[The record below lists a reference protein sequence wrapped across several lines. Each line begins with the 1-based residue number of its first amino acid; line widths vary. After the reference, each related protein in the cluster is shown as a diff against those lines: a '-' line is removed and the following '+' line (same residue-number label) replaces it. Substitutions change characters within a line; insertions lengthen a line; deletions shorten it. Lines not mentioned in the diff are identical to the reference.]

1 MGRIAQ
7 ANRPGRRPD
16 LRTRLRRWSNLLTR
30 RRREFRKWLRPR
42 TRALARSLRP
52 DLRVWGRGLRPW
64 QLALRPLYLPVTWS
78 FGRLR
83 TVPPAIRIVMLGV
96 LAVPLFAAVNLVYQ
110 VAQKPTELLF
120 PFASALDKVP
130 AQTWRA
136 YGDYFQEYSTTAIA
150 PELLA
155 ALAQAESAGNPVA
168 HTYWRW
174 RLTWRPFAIFAPASS
189 AVGLYQMTD
198 AAFSDAKIYCI
209 RDHKVV
215 PDANCWHA
223 KFYTRILP
231 SHAIELTAINLDR
244 YVNAILAGLPKVKA
258 TALQKQEL
266 AAILNLCGAGLAN
279 AYARRGF
286 KMAPGAR
293 CGDHDAALYVAK
305 VDDMLKQFRKLAAG
319 S

>member
-1 MGRIAQ
+1 MGRIAR
-7 ANRPGRRPD
+7 ATPPGPRRP
-16 LRTRLRRWSNLLTR
+16 LRSPGKELRGRFVALGKRLRPHLKGWSKR
-30 RRREFRKWLRPR
+30 LRPSR
-42 TRALARSLRP
+42 RSLRP
-52 DLRVWGRGLRPW
+52 W
-64 QLALRPLYLPVTWS
+64 QQALRPLYLPAAWS
-78 FGRLR
+78 FARLR
-83 TVPPAIRIVMLGV
+83 RVPPAIRIVMLGA
-96 LAVPLFAAVNLVYQ
+96 LAVPLFAAVNLAYQ
-110 VAQKPTELLF
+110 VAAKPTELLF
-120 PFASALDKVP
+120 PFASALDKLP
-130 AQTWRA
+130 AETWRA

-174 RLTWRPFAIFAPASS
+174 RLTWRPFEIFAPASS

-198 AAFSDAKIYCI
+198 AAFTDAKIYCI
-209 RDHKVV
+209 RGHKVV
-215 PDANCWHA
+215 PAAACWHA

-244 YVNAILAGLPKVKA
+244 YVTAILVGLPKVKA

-305 VDDMLKQFRKLAAG
+305 VDEMLKQFRKIAAG

>member
-1 MGRIAQ
+1 MGRIAR
-7 ANRPGRRPD
+7 ARPPG
-16 LRTRLRRWSNLLTR
+16 
-30 RRREFRKWLRPR
+30 PR
-42 TRALARSLRP
+42 TPTRPLGKALR
-52 DLRVWGRGLRPW
+52 GRLGAIRKGLRPHLKTWGKRLKPLRRSLGPW
-64 QLALRPLYLPVTWS
+64 QQALRPLYFPFTWS

-83 TVPPAIRIVMLGV
+83 TVPPAVRIVMLGA

-120 PFASALDKVP
+120 PFASALDKMP
-130 AQTWRA
+130 AETWRA
-136 YGDYFQEYSTTAIA
+136 YGDYFQEYSTATIA

-209 RDHKVV
+209 RDHRVV
-215 PDANCWHA
+215 PAANCWHS
-223 KFYTRILP
+223 KFFTRILP

-244 YVNAILAGLPKVKA
+244 YVTAILAGLPKVKA

-286 KMAPGAR
+286 RMAPGAR